1 MISYFLEK
9 YPDHNNGVKTV
20 DNEIIEIFMKYDWP
34 GNVRELENTIKKLT
48 IMSNNSHLT
57 SDDIEEHFPK
67 IFRSSSD
74 NFANLNYNLLIDTIL
89 SKDESDEN
97 KYQNILK
104 KVKTTIIESTLIKYK
119 GNKKKTTEELGINN
133 NDFDK
138 LLKDLKISKNL
149 FKSD

>member
-1 MISYFLEK
+1 
-9 YPDHNNGVKTV
+9 
-20 DNEIIEIFMKYDWP
+20 MKYDWP

-67 IFRSSSD
+67 IFKSSSN

-89 SKDESDEN
+89 NKDESDEN

-119 GNKKKTTEELGINN
+119 GNKEKTTDELGINN
-133 NDFDK
+133 KDFDK